1 MHMASF
7 SREGASSL
15 CRRTRVH
22 QSDALPNGPK
32 PIRRY
37 TRDRLISMDSSRAA
51 IVAWLML
58 FAVLPLGL
66 AGSWVGTWATAVFPE
81 PASKDK
87 LPLPGGTLRQVVRVS
102 VGGDTVRLRLSN
114 VFGSTPLVLRD
125 VRLAYVEKE
134 TSQRARKP
142 CPLTFNGS
150 NEVSIPPG
158 AVMLSDPADFKLSAL
173 ADVSITMRLIQVP
186 EMLTTHPGSR
196 TTSYLT
202 ADADSDTIPPSEARK
217 VVHWY
222 FLSGLDVESE
232 RPAAAIV
239 VLGDSITDGYGTTTD
254 GNNRWTDVLAR
265 RLQNQGP
272 GDRIA
277 VLNQGIGGNRLL
289 RDGLGPNILAR
300 LDRDVI
306 AQSGAR
312 WVIVLAGINDIG
324 TRLSARE
331 RGEPY
336 ASAADIIQA
345 LSQIIV
351 RAHARE
357 MIVIGGTLTPYA
369 GAGFYWSEDGEA
381 DRQAVNQWIRTSGQF
396 DAVID
401 FDAALRDPESPTRLA
416 SVFDSGDHLHPSLA
430 GYAEM
435 ARIVD
440 LRRFVLKSAERH

>member
-1 MHMASF
+1 MSI
-7 SREGASSL
+7 
-15 CRRTRVH
+15 V
-22 QSDALPNGPK
+22 
-32 PIRRY
+32 
-37 TRDRLISMDSSRAA
+37 SSRTVL
-51 IVAWLML
+51 VACLML
-58 FAVLPLGL
+58 FAILPLGF

-87 LPLPGGTLRQVVRVS
+87 LPLTGGTLRQVVRVS
-102 VGGDTVRLRLSN
+102 VGGDRVRLRLSN
-114 VFGSTPLVLRD
+114 AFGTTPLVLRD
-125 VRLAYVEKE
+125 IRLAYVENG
-134 TSQRARKP
+134 TSLRARQP
-142 CPLTFNGS
+142 CPLTFNGK
-150 NEVSIPPG
+150 NKVSIRPG

-202 ADADSDTIPPSEARK
+202 ADTDSDTIPPSEARK

-254 GNNRWTDVLAR
+254 GNDRWTDVLAR
-265 RLQNQGP
+265 RLQDQGT
-272 GDRIA
+272 GNRIA

-300 LDRDVI
+300 FDRDVLT
-306 AQSGAR
+306 QSGAR
-312 WVIVLAGINDIG
+312 WVLVLAGINDIG
-324 TRLSARE
+324 TRLAARE

-336 ASAADIIQA
+336 ASAADIIHA

-351 RAHARE
+351 RAHAKGV
-357 MIVIGGTLTPYA
+357 IVIGGTLTPYA

-381 DRQAVNQWIRTSGQF
+381 DRQTVNQWIRRSGQF
-396 DAVID
+396 DAVVD
-401 FDAALRDPESPTRLA
+401 FDAALRNPEDPIRLA
-416 SVFDSGDHLHPSLA
+416 PAFDSGDHLHPSLA

-435 ARIVD
+435 ARVVD
-440 LRRFVLKSAERH
+440 LRLFALTSGERL

>member
-1 MHMASF
+1 MSI
-7 SREGASSL
+7 
-15 CRRTRVH
+15 V
-22 QSDALPNGPK
+22 
-32 PIRRY
+32 
-37 TRDRLISMDSSRAA
+37 SSRTGF
-51 IVAWLML
+51 VAWLML
-58 FAVLPLGL
+58 CALLPLGV

-81 PASKDK
+81 SASTDK
-87 LPLPGGTLRQVVRVS
+87 LPLAGGTLRQVMRVS
-102 VGGDTVRLRLSN
+102 LGGDRARLRLSN
-114 VFGSTPLVLRD
+114 AFGMTPLVLRD
-125 VRLAYVEKE
+125 VRLACVEKGDNL
-134 TSQRARKP
+134 RAQST
-142 CPLTFNGS
+142 CPLTFNGR
-150 NEVSIPPG
+150 NEVSISPG

-173 ADVSITMRLIQVP
+173 ADVAITMRLIQVP

-196 TTSYLT
+196 TTSYLAT
-202 ADADSDTIPPSEARK
+202 ETDSDTFRQVAARK
-217 VVHWY
+217 IVHWY
-222 FLSGLDVESE
+222 FLSGLEVESE

-254 GNNRWTDVLAR
+254 GNDRWTDVLAR
-265 RLQNQGP
+265 RLQEQGP
-272 GDRIA
+272 GNRIA

-300 LDRDVI
+300 FDRDVI

-331 RGEPY
+331 KGEPY
-336 ASAADIIQA
+336 ASAADIIHA

-351 RAHARE
+351 RAHAKD

-381 DRQAVNQWIRTSGQF
+381 DRQTVNQWIRTSGQF

-401 FDAALRDPESPTRLA
+401 FDAALRDPENPTRLA
-416 SVFDSGDHLHPSLA
+416 SAFDSGDHLHPSLA

-435 ARIVD
+435 ARVVD
-440 LRRFVLKSAERH
+440 LRHFLLISDARH